1 MAGVSAP
8 TTGTIAVGGR
18 IAAILDVTVGFHPD
32 LTGRENLFLAAGMHG
47 LSRREVLARQE
58 RILDFAELGGAID
71 TPVKRYSAGMTAR
84 LGFATIAALDADILL
99 IDEVLAVGDAAFQRK
114 CIEWL
119 DSFGGAGAPSCSC
132 RIT

>member
-1 MAGVSAP
+1 
-8 TTGTIAVGGR
+8 
-18 IAAILDVTVGFHPD
+18 
-32 LTGRENLFLAAGMHG
+32 
-47 LSRREVLARQE
+47 ARQE

-99 IDEVLAVGDAAFQRK
+99 VDEVLAVGDAAFQRK

-119 DSFGGAGAPSCSC
+119 DSYRRTGGTLLFVSHNLSLIRHMTERVVWLDHGQVLADGATGRTLAEYAKASARRREEPD
-132 RIT
+132 TH